1 MTAEWK
7 KKLQHR
13 ERSRNYRA
21 NHPEKIR
28 AANAANNPRREQSQ
42 RDPNIEREQRQ
53 ERYFRTRRDTNTSIL
68 LDAIITPNDPRLLWM
83 DEHGNLH
90 REDLRSAEEVIRE
103 YERKSP

>member
-1 MTAEWK
+1 MWGWRPCRLLVARRRARRQK
-7 KKLQHR
+7 
-13 ERSRNYRA
+13 SR
-21 NHPEKIR
+21 
-28 AANAANNPRREQSQ
+28 

-53 ERYFRTRRDTNTSIL
+53 ERHFRARRNTNTSIL

-103 YERKSP
+103 YERKST